1 MKEDVTMA
9 ERLRSTDGRSETEE
23 LLGDIPEKP
32 DQQGRSGGQ
41 LQRRVGTRD
50 EMRRVNKGQDAG
62 VTRVTGS
69 DERAT
74 GEDVRDD

>member
-1 MKEDVTMA
+1 MA

-23 LLGDIPEKP
+23 LLGDIADHPG
-32 DQQGRSGGQ
+32 QQGREGGQ

-50 EMRRVNKGQDAG
+50 ELRRIEKGQDAG
-62 VTRVTGS
+62 VTRVTGA